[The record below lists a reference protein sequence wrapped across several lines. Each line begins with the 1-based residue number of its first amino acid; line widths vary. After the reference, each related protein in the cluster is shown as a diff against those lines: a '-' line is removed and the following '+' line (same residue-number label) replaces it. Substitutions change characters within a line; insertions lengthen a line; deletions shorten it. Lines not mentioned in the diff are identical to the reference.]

1 MSRQPSLF
9 DSLPAR
15 PESTFRTAPF
25 QRTSETSREA
35 AARVRPRAGTQM
47 NRVLAALEMQSDT
60 IEGLHRRLRIPVSS
74 VCARLAELRERGL
87 AEDSG
92 DRALTS
98 YGFRAV
104 VWRARESGGGERMT
118 GQGWAACVASPR
130 PTPEG
135 L

>member
-1 MSRQPSLF
+1 MNRQAELF
-9 DSLPAR
+9 DFAYPR
-15 PESTFRTAPF
+15 PESTFRVAPW
-25 QRTSETSREA
+25 QKGSDTSREA

-60 IEGLHRRLRIPVSS
+60 IEGLARRVRIPVSS

-104 VWRARESGGGERMT
+104 VWRAK
-118 GQGWAACVASPR
+118 
-130 PTPEG
+130 
-135 L
+135 